1 MPSKERMYKARTG
14 YRSAQ
19 DERLRLLEE
28 QHPKLEQKIA
38 CLEQKIAEQEQLNAH
53 LSAQLAESRQQAQ
66 RWHDAYTDLKQRA
79 LAAYNKQQ
87 EEINRLKGGR

>member
-38 CLEQKIAEQEQLNAH
+38 EQEQLNAH
-53 LSAQLAESRQQAQ
+53 LSTQLAESRQQAH
-66 RWHDAYTDLKQRA
+66 RWHDAYIDLKQRA

-87 EEINRLKGGR
+87 EEINRLKGE